1 MKWMVIG
8 FFLAISYKSVLR
20 AMMIRIDY
28 DKTIDT
34 IEDMVQSGLP
44 IMLPENTKMP
54 VFLKTD
60 PREGIKTLK
69 KQVQFYN
76 FTGRGVGQP
85 EQQNMVDEG

>member
-44 IMLPENTKMP
+44 IMIPENTQLP
-54 VFLKTD
+54 ELLKTD
-60 PREGIKTLK
+60 PRNGIKTLK
-69 KQVQFYN
+69 MQVQFYN
-76 FTGRGVGQP
+76 FTGRVDW
-85 EQQNMVDEG
+85 VDEG

>member
-1 MKWMVIG
+1 
-8 FFLAISYKSVLR
+8 
-20 AMMIRIDY
+20 MMIRIDY
-28 DKTIDT
+28 EKTIDT
-34 IEDMVQSGLP
+34 IDDMVQSGLP
-44 IMLPENTKMP
+44 IMIPGNTQIP
-54 VFLKTD
+54 GLLKTD